1 TNRSFAKDWQTTLP
15 SKRCRSAARPTAECQ
30 PAPGPPPSQLHWQ
43 PCWMATTRMV
53 ARPGVIA
60 LCHQR
65 RRRRGGNAP
74 RPRGCPVNS
83 AFYDAGCHGRLRRRR
98 ALAGL
103 LVFVL
108 CVLVMAAVVIVVVVA
123 SGQAERV
130 LSTAPGALAPV
141 YFGLV
146 SVPVIIAPGALLAG
160 RVGLRQSPAELVSN
174 RRRFRPRLQLAAAA
188 V

>member
-1 TNRSFAKDWQTTLP
+1 
-15 SKRCRSAARPTAECQ
+15 
-30 PAPGPPPSQLHWQ
+30 
-43 PCWMATTRMV
+43 
-53 ARPGVIA
+53 
-60 LCHQR
+60 
-65 RRRRGGNAP
+65 
-74 RPRGCPVNS
+74 
-83 AFYDAGCHGRLRRRR
+83 AGCHGRLRRRR

-108 CVLVMAAVVIVVVVA
+108 CVLVMAAVVLVVVLA
-123 SGQAERV
+123 SGQAERL

-146 SVPVIIAPGALLAG
+146 SVPVISAQGALRAG

-188 V
+188 VGLAVGTAGTAVGVVVSGPALIIRRAISSAPVGRLRPVGCTVRRNPRRHRRLAL